1 MTTYL
6 TPPALLTHQF
16 DPPCPL
22 FTPSSSSS
30 SSSRPYRSKRIIEL
44 GSGQSVASLNL
55 AQYLSSEDEMVL
67 TDLPEVVP
75 LCRRNIE
82 RYISQRTSRRPGEQR
97 EVGTGDLGTKEGE
110 EQSGARLTA
119 APLPWGGTLEGVP
132 DWARRPTHI
141 LLCDLVS
148 ILRSCQACGI

>member
-6 TPPALLTHQF
+6 TPPALLTHPF

-22 FTPSSSSS
+22 FTPSFSSSS
-30 SSSRPYRSKRIIEL
+30 SLRPYRSKRIIEL
-44 GSGQSVASLNL
+44 GSGQSVASLHL
-55 AQYLSSEDEMVL
+55 AQYLFLEDEMVL

-82 RYISQRTSRRPGEQR
+82 RYVSESKIKRSDEQPDEGIEQFR
-97 EVGTGDLGTKEGE
+97 KTEGE
-110 EQSGARLTA
+110 ARDGAKLTA
-119 APLPWGGTLEGVP
+119 ASLPWGGTLEGLP

-148 ILRSCQACGI
+148 ILR